1 MLRVPAIL
9 PVVGFMEV
17 TPNRCVNKLLLYWY
31 WAFPSTEKLRETG
44 CTPALAGPTWQ
55 VIEVSETQINNLN
68 RSSLKWCIEEK
79 FTKKLKLCHDLPIY
93 S

>member
-1 MLRVPAIL
+1 
-9 PVVGFMEV
+9 MEV

-55 VIEVSETQINNLN
+55 VIEVSETQINNL
-68 RSSLKWCIEEK
+68 I
-79 FTKKLKLCHDLPIY
+79 FA
-93 S
+93 